1 MDVEWHLGVI
11 CIDKDTL
18 LRGSR
23 ALSSQNRI
31 GNRIRK
37 RWQWWHLHQL
47 LLCLLRHFW
56 QWRTWHYLVANA
68 LEVDSFEVLVIFD
81 CIDVFEAYAI
91 LWNHCSEPIDEVLNR
106 FVICYR
112 KLKVPILNFLHD
124 L

>member
-1 MDVEWHLGVI
+1 MDIEWHLGVI

-37 RWQWWHLHQL
+37 RWQRWHLHQL
-47 LLCLLRHFW
+47 LLCHFW

-91 LWNHCSEPIDEVLNR
+91 LWNHCSEPIDEVLNG
-106 FVICYR
+106 FIICYR